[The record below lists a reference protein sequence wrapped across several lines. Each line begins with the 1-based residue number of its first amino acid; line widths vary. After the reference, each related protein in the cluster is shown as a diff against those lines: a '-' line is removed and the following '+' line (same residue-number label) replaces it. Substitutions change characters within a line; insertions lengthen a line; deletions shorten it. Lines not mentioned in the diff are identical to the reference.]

1 MKFKE
6 MDKKNK
12 IIVLSG
18 ISVASVALLAAMIS
32 AFYSPEAP
40 DPKEL
45 GPRTKVTYM
54 ASKQFARLPEA
65 EKTKYIKKMGRPSRQ
80 TFSNLSSEERKAVFK
95 NTRKIMH
102 KQMKQRIN
110 KFFKM
115 SKEEQDKLLDDMIA
129 RWDKR
134 RKEMQA
140 RRAANGNST
149 NSGRREGPPR
159 GNRQAMMQ
167 GIFENTDSTTR
178 AQMAE
183 FFKRLRERREKNKR
197 K

>member
-6 MDKKNK
+6 LDKKNK
-12 IIVLSG
+12 IIMISG
-18 ISVASVALLAAMIS
+18 ISVASIALLATIIS
-32 AFYSPEAP
+32 AFYKQEAP

-65 EKTKYIKKMGRPSRQ
+65 EKTKYIQKMGRPSRQ
-80 TFSNLSSEERKAVFK
+80 TFSNLSSKERQAVFK
-95 NTRKIMH
+95 NTRKVMH
-102 KQMKQRIN
+102 KQMKKRIN

-115 SKEEQDKLLDDMIA
+115 SKEEQDKFLDNMIA
-129 RWDKR
+129 QWDKR
-134 RKEMQA
+134 RKEMEA
-140 RRAANGNST
+140 RRAANG

-167 GIFENTDSTTR
+167 GILENTDSTTR
-178 AQMAE
+178 AQMHE
-183 FFKRLRERREKNKR
+183 FFKRLRERREKNRGK
-197 K
+197 